1 MCAEGE
7 PEAYLGG
14 DDGGCALRVSLRHTS
29 AATTA
34 DVR

>member
-14 DDGGCALRVSLRHTS
+14 DDGGCALRVSLRMKR
-29 AATTA
+29 AG
-34 DVR
+34 VE